1 MTAYAILDL
10 SDLAQRLGR
19 HMAEGLDDG
28 MVGHFRDDLLEVFSD
43 EGTASICVALSE
55 LQQEGLVTLRRL
67 IGPTLPSVHTEL
79 ELFVACDP
87 AITGHSP
94 ADDAV
99 VLACML
105 IGDPDLGH
113 VPDLER
119 EAGWPRRR
127 FNPALGL
134 LAREFPERRRRMVDH
149 PDYPTL
155 GLIVGDDEIADLR
168 RYVRRARR

>member
-1 MTAYAILDL
+1 MIAFAAENL

-19 HMAEGLDDG
+19 HMAERLEDG
-28 MVGHFRDDLLEVFSD
+28 MVGHFRDDLLRAIPD
-43 EGTASICVALSE
+43 EEAPAISAALSE
-55 LQQEGLVTLRRL
+55 LQAEGLVTLRRL

-105 IGDPDLGH
+105 IEDTDLGH
-113 VPDLER
+113 LPDLER

-134 LAREFPERRRRMVDH
+134 LAREFRERRRRMVDH

-155 GLIVGDDEIADLR
+155 GLMVVDDEVADLR